1 MEGESAGKL
10 ETEWSAQIAA
20 VATGRKHLFH
30 EALGEKL
37 FAAADL
43 EAEAG
48 HTVVGLGGDDGFND
62 AVQQLM
68 GVLDLGRDESGGMA
82 HGL

>member
-1 MEGESAGKL
+1 MLANDVEMAG
-10 ETEWSAQIAA
+10 A
-20 VATGRKHLFH
+20 VA
-30 EALGEKL
+30 LGVAVHPHVEKL

-48 HTVVGLGGDDGFND
+48 HTGVGRGGDDGFND
-62 AVQQLM
+62 AVQQLV

>member
-1 MEGESAGKL
+1 MAGAISL
-10 ETEWSAQIAA
+10 GVA
-20 VATGRKHLFH
+20 VHPH
-30 EALGEKL
+30 VEKVS
-37 FAAADL
+37 AAADL

-62 AVQQLM
+62 AVQQLI
-68 GVLDLGRDESGGMA
+68 GVLDLGRDELGGRA

>member
-1 MEGESAGKL
+1 LPSGSQS
-10 ETEWSAQIAA
+10 TH
-20 VATGRKHLFH
+20 V
-30 EALGEKL
+30 EKL

-48 HTVVGLGGDDGFND
+48 HAVVGLGGDDGFND
-62 AVQQLM
+62 AVQQLV